1 MKCVLMNKNKEVCLI
16 ELETQYN
23 NITNVYKIYNKNY
36 LPLGVFNALN
46 NPAESVTKK
55 LNNWFRGRG
64 IPSWRKDLERLLEK
78 LNILSPEELLN
89 KAYGLSLSDQYWLK
103 DVEQNNLKWDDINFF
118 TNEFEYQGYL
128 DASFSD
134 SKNKDISLRS
144 PNNTTDGMIQ
154 KAWIIENGKRVL
166 VKGTYYS
173 TNQEPINEWIA
184 SLICEK
190 LGINYCNYS
199 VDVIDKKIVSKCDDF
214 INENEEFISAFDI
227 FFSKKKEND
236 ISDFEHYIKV
246 LDAHG
251 ITDARK
257 KVSDMFLI
265 DYLMMNIDRHMK
277 NFGIIRNVENLKW
290 VDTTP
295 IFDTGESLEC
305 DKDIYQ
311 MNFVDGV
318 GKFFNDTEKKFS
330 KIIEYIDL
338 SNYNFTTLY
347 GIDEEITNKFKDTQ
361 IYTNISD
368 ERINK
373 IVSGLTSRIANAQN
387 LQRERR

>member
-23 NITNVYKIYNKNY
+23 NITNVYEIYNKNY

-199 VDVIDKKIVSKCDDF
+199 VDVLDKKIVSKCDDF

-246 LDAHG
+246 LDAHE

-305 DKDIYQ
+305 NKDIYQ

-373 IVSGLTSRIANAQN
+373 IVSGLTSRIANVQN

>member
-23 NITNVYKIYNKNY
+23 NITNVYEIYNENY

-246 LDAHG
+246 LDAHE

-305 DKDIYQ
+305 NKDIYQ

-318 GKFFNDTEKKFS
+318 GKFFNNIEKKFS

-373 IVSGLTSRIANAQN
+373 IVSGLTSRIANVQN

>member
-23 NITNVYKIYNKNY
+23 NITNVYEIYNENY

-246 LDAHG
+246 LDAHE

-305 DKDIYQ
+305 NKDIYQ

-318 GKFFNDTEKKFS
+318 GKFFNDIEKKFS

-373 IVSGLTSRIANAQN
+373 IVSGLTSRIANVQN

>member
-23 NITNVYKIYNKNY
+23 NITNVYEIYNKNY

-251 ITDARK
+251 INDAKK
-257 KVSDMFLI
+257 KVSDMFLL

-305 DKDIYQ
+305 NKDIYQ

-318 GKFFNDTEKKFS
+318 GKFFNDIEKKFS

-373 IVSGLTSRIANAQN
+373 IVSGLTSRIANVQN

>member
-1 MKCVLMNKNKEVCLI
+1 MEKRPR
-16 ELETQYN
+16 
-23 NITNVYKIYNKNY
+23 KIAGK
-36 LPLGVFNALN
+36 
-46 NPAESVTKK
+46 
-55 LNNWFRGRG
+55 
-64 IPSWRKDLERLLEK
+64 I
-78 LNILSPEELLN
+78 SPEELLN

-128 DASFSD
+128 DASFAD

-236 ISDFEHYIKV
+236 ISDFEHYIRV

-265 DYLMMNIDRHMK
+265 DYIMMNVDRHMK

-305 DKDIYQ
+305 NKDIYQ

-318 GKFFNDTEKKFS
+318 GKFFN
-330 KIIEYIDL
+330 IYQYI
-338 SNYNFTTLY
+338 
-347 GIDEEITNKFKDTQ
+347 
-361 IYTNISD
+361 
-368 ERINK
+368 
-373 IVSGLTSRIANAQN
+373 
-387 LQRERR
+387 